1 MTKEMRI
8 AVCIEV
14 AVLCMILAFLFNFN
28 ARMNSFEERMCA
40 QEAFENDTASSM
52 DSLSLEDGEMMEITV
67 IAPERD

>member
-14 AVLCMILAFLFNFN
+14 AALCLILAFLFNFN

-40 QEAFENDTASSM
+40 QEAFEDDSTLVR
-52 DSLSLEDGEMMEITV
+52 DSLPLEEDGMLEITV
-67 IAPERD
+67 IAPEAD